1 MNFTM
6 SKDRQ
11 TVLILSSDP
20 AFSRAITANW
30 PQDTKN
36 RTKDPDFI
44 VLDKGFS
51 RELNGDHYDL
61 AIADAACCE
70 KQGAKNKSLDY
81 KVLKDSIN
89 TAGKPAILIHVG
101 SAPAQSNSG
110 AVIELSREE
119 PTWPM
124 ITSLLAHE
132 MLRRRRA
139 EERAREAEDISVSA
153 SAEATLGRYMVEMR
167 TNVNNALT
175 TVLGNAELLALEP
188 GLPGNVR
195 AQADTIRN
203 MALRLHEVFQRFSS
217 IEKELNVAARE
228 SGKKVMAAASGR

>member
-1 MNFTM
+1 MSVTM

-36 RTKDPDFI
+36 SSKDPDFI

-51 RELNGDHYDL
+51 HELNGDHYDL
-61 AIADAACCE
+61 AIADAACC
-70 KQGAKNKSLDY
+70 KNQKVGNRSLDY
-81 KVLKDSIN
+81 RALKDSISA
-89 TAGKPAILIHVG
+89 AGKPAILIHAG
-101 SAPAQSNSG
+101 SLPEPSNSG
-110 AVIELSREE
+110 AVIELSREDSS
-119 PTWPM
+119 WSM
-124 ITSLLAHE
+124 IAGLLAHE
-132 MLRRRRA
+132 ILRRRRA